1 MKNWKKGEIMKR
13 NERLEAIYSEFDAA
27 AQGLC
32 DDTGGILCEITSEYK
47 GEEEER
53 ELKYRFAKI
62 YYGSFICEL
71 VYTAHGTLSLINSI
85 LGCVVYADKSE
96 DTIGVPLPLVTDF
109 LDRDVTAPMCIP
121 CISNAAGMKQAV
133 CCIGSVIAQLM
144 PQLVELSTDSEKKE
158 ALTEFYHKEL
168 NTAFDM
174 ELELEQEREI
184 GEEQLTPYEIMQLE
198 KRFYF
203 DLITD
208 RLTSGAFFQ
217 YMKGEKISLRQ
228 LKKITESKKSFGYEK
243 RMARLWQSG
252 QPYEIPDLSAISDG
266 LQLYDSNGVQKP
278 NLKELGTMFL
288 SWFVLGICIE
298 PVYLLLYLAVQF
310 FEKRGAEYVLFD
322 PYAWIYTFLF
332 AYITG
337 IATSYFTRLWFY
349 RLLNKKQ
356 YEAYEEMD
364 HVVNGAGA
372 DKFMKVILGM
382 IVSASI
388 VACVLLPMQNLK
400 FTSGGFWDNSQLFS
414 LQGTHYSYAEIE
426 RVYFKP
432 EDQKQFF
439 ASYVIVLSSGKE
451 INLFDL
457 DDSLSYEAEL
467 TSLMK
472 EHGILVEK

>member
-1 MKNWKKGEIMKR
+1 MER
-13 NERLEAIYSEFDAA
+13 NKRLEAVYSEFDAA

-32 DDTGGILCEITSEYK
+32 NDTGGILCEITSEYK
-47 GEEEER
+47 GEEEDR
-53 ELKYRFAKI
+53 QLKYRFAKI

-71 VYTAHGTLSLINSI
+71 VYTAHGTLSQINSI

-121 CISNAAGMKQAV
+121 CISNAAGMRQAIG
-133 CCIGSVIAQLM
+133 CIGSVIAQVM

-158 ALTEFYHKEL
+158 ALTEFFRKEL

-174 ELELEQEREI
+174 ELEQDEEI
-184 GEEQLTPYEIMQLE
+184 GEDELTPYEIMQLE

-217 YMKGEKISLRQ
+217 YMKGEKISPRQ

-278 NLKELGTMFL
+278 NLRDILALFL
-288 SWFVLGICIE
+288 SSIVFTLCIE
-298 PVYLLLYLAVQF
+298 PVYLLLYFAVQF
-310 FEKRGAEYVLFD
+310 FENRGAEYVLSD
-322 PYAWIYTFLF
+322 PYSWINTFVFSYL
-332 AYITG
+332 TG
-337 IATSYFTRLWFY
+337 IATSYFTRLFVY
-349 RLLNKKQ
+349 RLLNKEQ
-356 YEAYEEMD
+356 YDAYEEMD

-372 DKFMKVILGM
+372 DKFMRVILGM

-400 FTSGGFWDNSQLFS
+400 FTGGGFWDNSQLFS

-432 EDQKQFF
+432 EDH
-439 ASYVIVLSSGKE
+439 SSGKE

-457 DDSLSYEAEL
+457 DDSLSYEEEL

-472 EHGILVEK
+472 EHGIKVEK

>member
-1 MKNWKKGEIMKR
+1 MINYNKGETMER
-13 NERLEAIYSEFDAA
+13 NERLETIYSEFDAA

-158 ALTEFYHKEL
+158 ALTEFYRKEL

-217 YMKGEKISLRQ
+217 YMKGEKISPRQ

-243 RMARLWQSG
+243 RMARIWQSG
-252 QPYEIPDLSAISDG
+252 QPYEIPDLSAIFDG

-278 NLKELGTMFL
+278 NFRDILALFL
-288 SWFVLGICIE
+288 SSIVFTLCIE
-298 PVYLLLYLAVQF
+298 PVYLLLYFAVQF
-310 FEKRGAEYVLFD
+310 FENRGAEYVLSD
-322 PYAWIYTFLF
+322 PYSWINTFVFSYL
-332 AYITG
+332 TG
-337 IATSYFTRLWFY
+337 IATSYFTRLFVY
-349 RLLNKKQ
+349 RLLNKEQ
-356 YEAYEEMD
+356 YDAYEEMD

-372 DKFMKVILGM
+372 DKFMRVILGM

-400 FTSGGFWDNSQLFS
+400 FTGGGFWDNSQLF
-414 LQGTHYSYAEIE
+414 
-426 RVYFKP
+426 
-432 EDQKQFF
+432 
-439 ASYVIVLSSGKE
+439 VIVLSSGRE

-457 DDSLSYEAEL
+457 DDSLSYEEEL

-472 EHGILVEK
+472 EHGIKVEK

>member
-1 MKNWKKGEIMKR
+1 MER

-109 LDRDVTAPMCIP
+109 LDRDVTVPMCIP

-144 PQLVELSTDSEKKE
+144 PQLVKLSPDSEKKE
-158 ALTEFYHKEL
+158 ALTEFYRKEL

-174 ELELEQEREI
+174 ELELEQEKEI
-184 GEEQLTPYEIMQLE
+184 GEEQLTPYEIMRLE

-217 YMKGEKISLRQ
+217 YMKGEKISPRQ

-278 NLKELGTMFL
+278 NLREFWTMFL
-288 SWFVLGICIE
+288 SWFVLAIGIA
-298 PVYLLLYLAVQF
+298 PVYLLLYFAVQF
-310 FEKRGAEYVLFD
+310 FEKRGAEYVVSD
-322 PYAWIYTFLF
+322 PSAWIYTFLF
-332 AYITG
+332 AGITG
-337 IATSYFTRLWFY
+337 MAVSYFTRLWFY

-356 YEAYEEMD
+356 YDAYEEMD

-372 DKFMKVILGM
+372 DKLMRVILGM

-400 FTSGGFWDNSQLFS
+400 FTGGGLWDNSQLFS

-451 INLFDL
+451 INLFNL
-457 DDSLSYEAEL
+457 DDSLSYEEEL
-467 TSLMK
+467 TALMK
-472 EHGILVEK
+472 EHGIKVEK

>member
-1 MKNWKKGEIMKR
+1 MER
-13 NERLEAIYSEFDAA
+13 NKRLEAVYSEFDAA

-32 DDTGGILCEITSEYK
+32 NDTGGILCEITSEYK
-47 GEEEER
+47 GEEEDR

-71 VYTAHGTLSLINSI
+71 VYTAHGTLSQINSI

-121 CISNAAGMKQAV
+121 CISNAAGMRQAIG
-133 CCIGSVIAQLM
+133 CIGSVIAQVM

-158 ALTEFYHKEL
+158 ALTEFFRKEL

-174 ELELEQEREI
+174 ELEQDEEI
-184 GEEQLTPYEIMQLE
+184 GEDELTPYEIMQLE

-208 RLTSGAFFQ
+208 
-217 YMKGEKISLRQ
+217 
-228 LKKITESKKSFGYEK
+228 KITESKKSFGYEK
-243 RMARLWQSG
+243 RMARIWQSG

-288 SWFVLGICIE
+288 SWFVLAIGIA
-298 PVYLLLYLAVQF
+298 PVYLLLYFAVQL
-310 FEKRGAEYVLFD
+310 FEKRGAEYVVSD
-322 PYAWIYTFLF
+322 PSAWIYTFLL

-356 YEAYEEMD
+356 YDAYEEMD

-372 DKFMKVILGM
+372 DKFMRVILGM

-400 FTSGGFWDNSQLFS
+400 FTGGGFWDNSQLFS

-432 EDQKQFF
+432 EDQKQYS

-457 DDSLSYEAEL
+457 DDSLSYEEEL

-472 EHGILVEK
+472 EHGIKVEK

>member
-1 MKNWKKGEIMKR
+1 MER
-13 NERLEAIYSEFDAA
+13 NKRLEAVYSEFDAA

-32 DDTGGILCEITSEYK
+32 NDTGGILCEITSEYK
-47 GEEEER
+47 GEEEDR

-71 VYTAHGTLSLINSI
+71 VYTAHGTLSQINSI

-121 CISNAAGMKQAV
+121 CISNAAGMRQAIG
-133 CCIGSVIAQLM
+133 CIGSVIAQVM

-158 ALTEFYHKEL
+158 ALTEFFRKEL

-174 ELELEQEREI
+174 ELEQDEEI
-184 GEEQLTPYEIMQLE
+184 GEDELTPYEIMQLE

-217 YMKGEKISLRQ
+217 YMKGEKISPRQ

-278 NLKELGTMFL
+278 NLRDILALFL
-288 SWFVLGICIE
+288 SSIVFTLCIE
-298 PVYLLLYLAVQF
+298 PVYLLLYFAVQF
-310 FEKRGAEYVLFD
+310 FENRGAEYVLSD
-322 PYAWIYTFLF
+322 PYSWINTFVFSYL
-332 AYITG
+332 TG
-337 IATSYFTRLWFY
+337 IATSYFTRLFVY
-349 RLLNKKQ
+349 RLLNKEQ
-356 YEAYEEMD
+356 YDAYEEMD

-372 DKFMKVILGM
+372 DKFMRVILGM

-388 VACVLLPMQNLK
+388 VACVLLPMQDLK

-432 EDQKQFF
+432 EDQKQYS
-439 ASYVIVLSSGKE
+439 ASYVIVLSSGRE

-457 DDSLSYEAEL
+457 DDSLSYEEEL

-472 EHGILVEK
+472 EHGIKVEK

>member
-1 MKNWKKGEIMKR
+1 MER
-13 NERLEAIYSEFDAA
+13 NKRLEAVYSEFDAA

-32 DDTGGILCEITSEYK
+32 NDTGGILCEITSEYK
-47 GEEEER
+47 GEEEDR

-71 VYTAHGTLSLINSI
+71 VYTAHGTLSQINSI

-121 CISNAAGMKQAV
+121 CISNAAGMRQAIG
-133 CCIGSVIAQLM
+133 CIGSVIAQVM

-158 ALTEFYHKEL
+158 ALTEFFRKEL

-174 ELELEQEREI
+174 ELEQDEEI
-184 GEEQLTPYEIMQLE
+184 GEDELTPYEIMQLE

-217 YMKGEKISLRQ
+217 YMKGEKISPRQ
-228 LKKITESKKSFGYEK
+228 LKKITESKKSFG
-243 RMARLWQSG
+243 
-252 QPYEIPDLSAISDG
+252 PYEIPDLSAISDG

-288 SWFVLGICIE
+288 SWFVLAIGIA
-298 PVYLLLYLAVQF
+298 PVYLLLYFAVQL
-310 FEKRGAEYVLFD
+310 FEKRGAEYVVSD
-322 PYAWIYTFLF
+322 PSAWIYTFLL

-356 YEAYEEMD
+356 YDAYEEMD

-372 DKFMKVILGM
+372 DKFMRVILGM

-400 FTSGGFWDNSQLFS
+400 FTGGGFWDNSQLFS

-432 EDQKQFF
+432 EDQKQYS

-457 DDSLSYEAEL
+457 DDSLSYEEEL

-472 EHGILVEK
+472 EHGIKVEK

>member
-1 MKNWKKGEIMKR
+1 MER
-13 NERLEAIYSEFDAA
+13 NERLEAIYSECDAD

-109 LDRDVTAPMCIP
+109 LDRDVTVPMCIP

-144 PQLVELSTDSEKKE
+144 PQLVKLSPDSEKKE
-158 ALTEFYHKEL
+158 ALTEFYRKEL

-217 YMKGEKISLRQ
+217 YMKGEKISPRQ

-243 RMARLWQSG
+243 RMARIWQSG
-252 QPYEIPDLSAISDG
+252 QPYEIPDLSAIFDG

-278 NLKELGTMFL
+278 NFRDILALFL
-288 SWFVLGICIE
+288 S
-298 PVYLLLYLAVQF
+298 
-310 FEKRGAEYVLFD
+310 
-322 PYAWIYTFLF
+322 
-332 AYITG
+332 
-337 IATSYFTRLWFY
+337 
-349 RLLNKKQ
+349 
-356 YEAYEEMD
+356 
-364 HVVNGAGA
+364 
-372 DKFMKVILGM
+372 
-382 IVSASI
+382 
-388 VACVLLPMQNLK
+388 
-400 FTSGGFWDNSQLFS
+400 
-414 LQGTHYSYAEIE
+414 
-426 RVYFKP
+426 
-432 EDQKQFF
+432 
-439 ASYVIVLSSGKE
+439 
-451 INLFDL
+451 
-457 DDSLSYEAEL
+457 
-467 TSLMK
+467 
-472 EHGILVEK
+472 

>member
-1 MKNWKKGEIMKR
+1 MER

-71 VYTAHGTLSLINSI
+71 VYTVHGTLSQINSI
-85 LGCVVYADKSE
+85 LGCVVYANKSE

-121 CISNAAGMKQAV
+121 CISNAAGMRQAIG
-133 CCIGSVIAQLM
+133 CIGSVIAQVM

-158 ALTEFYHKEL
+158 ALTEFYRKEL
-168 NTAFDM
+168 NTAFNM
-174 ELELEQEREI
+174 ELDQEEEI
-184 GEEQLTPYEIMQLE
+184 GEDELTPYEIMQLE

-217 YMKGEKISLRQ
+217 YMKGEKISSRQ

-252 QPYEIPDLSAISDG
+252 QPYESPDLSAISDG

-278 NLKELGTMFL
+278 NLRDILALFL
-288 SWFVLGICIE
+288 SSIVFTLCIE
-298 PVYLLLYLAVQF
+298 PVYLLLYFAVQF
-310 FEKRGAEYVLFD
+310 FENRGAEYVLSD
-322 PYAWIYTFLF
+322 PYSWINTFVFSYL
-332 AYITG
+332 TG
-337 IATSYFTRLWFY
+337 IATSYFTRLFVY
-349 RLLNKKQ
+349 RLLNKEQ
-356 YEAYEEMD
+356 YDAYEEMD

-372 DKFMKVILGM
+372 DKFMRVILGM

-400 FTSGGFWDNSQLFS
+400 FTGGGFWDNSQLFS

-432 EDQKQFF
+432 EDQKQYS
-439 ASYVIVLSSGKE
+439 ASYVIVLSSGRE

-457 DDSLSYEAEL
+457 DDSLSYEEEL

-472 EHGILVEK
+472 EHGIKVEK

>member
-1 MKNWKKGEIMKR
+1 MER

-71 VYTAHGTLSLINSI
+71 VYTVHGTLSQINSI
-85 LGCVVYADKSE
+85 LGCVVYANKSE

-133 CCIGSVIAQLM
+133 SCIGSVIAQVM

-158 ALTEFYHKEL
+158 ALTEFYRKEL
-168 NTAFDM
+168 NTAFNM
-174 ELELEQEREI
+174 ELDQEEEI
-184 GEEQLTPYEIMQLE
+184 GEDELTPYEIMQLE

-217 YMKGEKISLRQ
+217 YMKGEKISPRQ

-243 RMARLWQSG
+243 RMARIWQSG
-252 QPYEIPDLSAISDG
+252 QPYEIPDLSAIFDG

-278 NLKELGTMFL
+278 NFRDILALFL
-288 SWFVLGICIE
+288 SSIVFTLCIE
-298 PVYLLLYLAVQF
+298 PVYLLLYFAVQF
-310 FEKRGAEYVLFD
+310 FENRGAEYVLSD
-322 PYAWIYTFLF
+322 PYSWINTFVFSYL
-332 AYITG
+332 TG
-337 IATSYFTRLWFY
+337 IATSYFTRLFVY
-349 RLLNKKQ
+349 RLLNKEQ
-356 YEAYEEMD
+356 YDAYEEMD

-372 DKFMKVILGM
+372 DKFMRVILGM

-400 FTSGGFWDNSQLFS
+400 FTGGGFWDNSQLFS

-432 EDQKQFF
+432 EDQKQYS

-457 DDSLSYEAEL
+457 DDSLSYEEEL

-472 EHGILVEK
+472 EHGIKVEK

>member
-71 VYTAHGTLSLINSI
+71 VYTVHGTLSQINSI
-85 LGCVVYADKSE
+85 LGCVVYANKSE

-133 CCIGSVIAQLM
+133 SCIGSVIAQVM

-158 ALTEFYHKEL
+158 ALTEFYRKEL
-168 NTAFDM
+168 NTAFNM
-174 ELELEQEREI
+174 ELDQEEEI
-184 GEEQLTPYEIMQLE
+184 GEDELTPYEIMQLE

-217 YMKGEKISLRQ
+217 YMKGEKISSRQ

-278 NLKELGTMFL
+278 NLRDILALFL
-288 SWFVLGICIE
+288 SSIVFTLCIE
-298 PVYLLLYLAVQF
+298 PVYLLLYFAVQF
-310 FEKRGAEYVLFD
+310 FENRGAEYVLSD
-322 PYAWIYTFLF
+322 PYSWINTFVFSYL
-332 AYITG
+332 AG
-337 IATSYFTRLWFY
+337 IATSYFTRLFVY
-349 RLLNKKQ
+349 RLLNKEQ
-356 YEAYEEMD
+356 YDAYEEMD

-372 DKFMKVILGM
+372 DKFMRVILGM

-388 VACVLLPMQNLK
+388 VACVLLPMQDLK

-432 EDQKQFF
+432 EDQKQYS
-439 ASYVIVLSSGKE
+439 ASYVIVLSSGRE

-457 DDSLSYEAEL
+457 DDSLSYEEEL

-472 EHGILVEK
+472 EHGIKVEK

>member
-1 MKNWKKGEIMKR
+1 MER

-144 PQLVELSTDSEKKE
+144 PQLVKLSPDSEKKE
-158 ALTEFYHKEL
+158 ALTEFYRKEL

-174 ELELEQEREI
+174 ELELEQEKEI

-217 YMKGEKISLRQ
+217 YMKGEKISPWQ

-243 RMARLWQSG
+243 RMARIWQSG
-252 QPYEIPDLSAISDG
+252 QPYEIPDLSAIFDG

-278 NLKELGTMFL
+278 NFRDILALFL
-288 SWFVLGICIE
+288 SSIVFTLCIE
-298 PVYLLLYLAVQF
+298 PVYLLLYFAVQF
-310 FEKRGAEYVLFD
+310 FENRGAEYVLSD
-322 PYAWIYTFLF
+322 PYSWINTFVFSYL
-332 AYITG
+332 TG
-337 IATSYFTRLWFY
+337 IATSYFTRLFVY
-349 RLLNKKQ
+349 RLLNKEQ
-356 YEAYEEMD
+356 YDAYEEMD

-372 DKFMKVILGM
+372 DKFMRVILGM

-400 FTSGGFWDNSQLFS
+400 FTGGGFWDNSQLFS

-432 EDQKQFF
+432 EDQNQYS
-439 ASYVIVLSSGKE
+439 ASYVIVLSSGRE

-457 DDSLSYEAEL
+457 DDSLSYEEEL

-472 EHGILVEK
+472 EHGIKVEK

>member
-1 MKNWKKGEIMKR
+1 MER

-32 DDTGGILCEITSEYK
+32 ADTGGILCEITSEYT

-53 ELKYRFAKI
+53 KLKYRFAKI

-71 VYTAHGTLSLINSI
+71 VYTAHGTLSQINSI

-121 CISNAAGMKQAV
+121 CISNAAGMRQAIG
-133 CCIGSVIAQLM
+133 CIGSVIAQVM
-144 PQLVELSTDSEKKE
+144 PQLTELPADSEKKE
-158 ALTEFYHKEL
+158 ALTEFYRKEL

-174 ELELEQEREI
+174 ELEQEEEI
-184 GEEQLTPYEIMQLE
+184 GEDELTPYEIMQLE

-217 YMKGEKISLRQ
+217 YMKGKRISPRQ

-243 RMARLWQSG
+243 RMARLWQSE

-288 SWFVLGICIE
+288 SWFVLAICIA

>member
-1 MKNWKKGEIMKR
+1 MER
-13 NERLEAIYSEFDAA
+13 NQRLEAIYSEFDAA

-32 DDTGGILCEITSEYK
+32 DDTSGILCEITSEYK

-53 ELKYRFAKI
+53 TLRYRFAKI

-71 VYTAHGTLSLINSI
+71 VYTAHGTLSQINSI

-109 LDRDVTAPMCIP
+109 LDRDITAPMCIP
-121 CISNAAGMKQAV
+121 CISNVAGMKQAV
-133 CCIGSVIAQLM
+133 DCIGSVIAQVM
-144 PQLVELSTDSEKKE
+144 PQLTELSTDSEKKE
-158 ALTEFYHKEL
+158 ALTEFYRKEL
-168 NTAFDM
+168 NTAFDFDM
-174 ELELEQEREI
+174 KLEQEEEI
-184 GEEQLTPYEIMQLE
+184 GEDELTPYEIMQLE

-203 DLITD
+203 NLITD

-217 YMKGEKISLRQ
+217 YMKGERISAKQ
-228 LKKITESKKSFGYEK
+228 LKKITQSKKSFGYEK

-252 QPYEIPDLSAISDG
+252 QQYEIPDLTAISDG
-266 LQLYDSNGVQKP
+266 LQLYDRNGVQKS
-278 NLKELGTMFL
+278 NLREFWTMFL
-288 SWFVLGICIE
+288 SWFVLAICIA
-298 PVYLLLYLAVQF
+298 PVYLLLYFAVQF
-310 FEKRGAEYVLFD
+310 FEKRGAEYVVSD
-322 PYAWIYTFLF
+322 PYGWFYPFVFSYL
-332 AYITG
+332 TG

-364 HVVNGAGA
+364 HVVNGAGT
-372 DKFMKVILGM
+372 DKFMRVILGM

-432 EDQKQFF
+432 ADQTQYS

-451 INLFDL
+451 INLFDF
-457 DDSLSYEAEL
+457 DDSLSYEAEF
-467 TSLMK
+467 TALMT
-472 EHGILVEK
+472 EHGIKVEKN

>member
-1 MKNWKKGEIMKR
+1 MMKNWKKGEIMKR

-71 VYTAHGTLSLINSI
+71 VYTVHGTLSQINSI
-85 LGCVVYADKSE
+85 LGCVVYANKSE

-133 CCIGSVIAQLM
+133 SCIGSVIAQVM

-158 ALTEFYHKEL
+158 ALTEFYRKEL
-168 NTAFDM
+168 NTAFNM
-174 ELELEQEREI
+174 ELDQEEEI
-184 GEEQLTPYEIMQLE
+184 GEDELTPYEIMQLE

-217 YMKGEKISLRQ
+217 YMKGEKISPRQ
-228 LKKITESKKSFGYEK
+228 LKKITESKNSFGYEK

-278 NLKELGTMFL
+278 NLREWRTLFF
-288 SWFVLGICIE
+288 SWLVLGICIA
-298 PVYLLLYLAVQF
+298 PVYLLLYFAVQL
-310 FEKRGAEYVLFD
+310 FEKHGAEYVLSD
-322 PYAWIYTFLF
+322 SYAWMYTFLF

-356 YEAYEEMD
+356 YESYEEMD

-372 DKFMKVILGM
+372 DKFMRIFLGM

-414 LQGTHYSYAEIE
+414 LQGTHYSYVEIE
-426 RVYFKP
+426 RVYFRP
-432 EDQKQFF
+432 EDQTQYS

-457 DDSLSYEAEL
+457 DDSLSYEEEL

-472 EHGILVEK
+472 EHGIKVEK

>member
-1 MKNWKKGEIMKR
+1 MMKNWKKGEIMKR

-71 VYTAHGTLSLINSI
+71 VYTVHGTLSQINSI
-85 LGCVVYADKSE
+85 LGCVVYANKSE

-133 CCIGSVIAQLM
+133 SCIGSVIAQVM

-158 ALTEFYHKEL
+158 ALTEFYRKEL
-168 NTAFDM
+168 NTAFNM
-174 ELELEQEREI
+174 ELDQEEEI
-184 GEEQLTPYEIMQLE
+184 GEDELTPYEIMQLE

-217 YMKGEKISLRQ
+217 YMKGEKISSRQ

-278 NLKELGTMFL
+278 NLRDILALFL
-288 SWFVLGICIE
+288 SSIVFTLCIE
-298 PVYLLLYLAVQF
+298 PVYLLLYFAVQF
-310 FEKRGAEYVLFD
+310 FENRGAEYVLSD
-322 PYAWIYTFLF
+322 PYSWINTFVFSYL
-332 AYITG
+332 TG
-337 IATSYFTRLWFY
+337 IATSYFTRLFVY
-349 RLLNKKQ
+349 RLLNKEQ
-356 YEAYEEMD
+356 YDAYEEMD

-372 DKFMKVILGM
+372 DKLMRVILGM

-400 FTSGGFWDNSQLFS
+400 FTGGGFWDNSQLFS

-432 EDQKQFF
+432 EDQKQYS
-439 ASYVIVLSSGKE
+439 ASYVIVLSSGRE

-457 DDSLSYEAEL
+457 DDSLSYEEEL

-472 EHGILVEK
+472 EHGIKVEK

>member
-1 MKNWKKGEIMKR
+1 MER
-13 NERLEAIYSEFDAA
+13 NKRLEAVYSEFDAA

-32 DDTGGILCEITSEYK
+32 NDTGGILCEITSEYK
-47 GEEEER
+47 GEEEDR

-71 VYTAHGTLSLINSI
+71 VYTAHGTLSQINSI

-121 CISNAAGMKQAV
+121 CISNAAGMRQAIG
-133 CCIGSVIAQLM
+133 CIGSVIAQVM

-158 ALTEFYHKEL
+158 ALTEFFRKEL

-174 ELELEQEREI
+174 ELEQDEEI
-184 GEEQLTPYEIMQLE
+184 GEDELTPYEIMQLE

-217 YMKGEKISLRQ
+217 YMKGEKISPRQ
-228 LKKITESKKSFGYEK
+228 LKKITESKKSFG
-243 RMARLWQSG
+243 
-252 QPYEIPDLSAISDG
+252 SDG

-288 SWFVLGICIE
+288 SWFVLAIGIA
-298 PVYLLLYLAVQF
+298 PVYLLLYFAVQL
-310 FEKRGAEYVLFD
+310 FEKRGAEYVVSD
-322 PYAWIYTFLF
+322 PSAWIYTFLL

-356 YEAYEEMD
+356 YDAYEEMD

-372 DKFMKVILGM
+372 DKFMRVILGM

-400 FTSGGFWDNSQLFS
+400 FTGGGFWAMPRSRECISSRKIRSSIPRLMSSFS
-414 LQGTHYSYAEIE
+414 AAARKSI
-426 RVYFKP
+426 
-432 EDQKQFF
+432 
-439 ASYVIVLSSGKE
+439 SSTWM
-451 INLFDL
+451 IH
-457 DDSLSYEAEL
+457 SA
-467 TSLMK
+467 MK
-472 EHGILVEK
+472 KN

>member
-1 MKNWKKGEIMKR
+1 MEKNK
-13 NERLEAIYSEFDAA
+13 RLEAVYSEFDAA

-32 DDTGGILCEITSEYK
+32 NDTGGILCEITSEYK

-71 VYTAHGTLSLINSI
+71 VYTAHGTLSQINSI

-96 DTIGVPLPLVTDF
+96 DTIGVPLPLATDF

-158 ALTEFYHKEL
+158 ALTEFYRKEL

-217 YMKGEKISLRQ
+217 YMKGEKISPRQ

-243 RMARLWQSG
+243 RMARLWQSE
-252 QPYEIPDLSAISDG
+252 QPYEIPDLSAIFDG

-278 NLKELGTMFL
+278 NLRDILALFL
-288 SWFVLGICIE
+288 SSIVFTLCIE
-298 PVYLLLYLAVQF
+298 PVYLLLYFAVQF
-310 FEKRGAEYVLFD
+310 FENRGAEYVLSD
-322 PYAWIYTFLF
+322 PYSWINTFVFSYL
-332 AYITG
+332 TG
-337 IATSYFTRLWFY
+337 IATSYFTRLFVY
-349 RLLNKKQ
+349 RLLNKEQ
-356 YEAYEEMD
+356 YDAYEEMD

-372 DKFMKVILGM
+372 DKFMRVILGM

-400 FTSGGFWDNSQLFS
+400 FTGGGFWDNSQLFS

-432 EDQKQFF
+432 EDQNQYS

-457 DDSLSYEAEL
+457 DDSLSYEEEL

-472 EHGILVEK
+472 EHGIKVEK